1 MQTVAAE
8 PMIQAKVVR
17 LPAGDVAVRQP
28 MAPSYFLSVMAV
40 PMIIIIQM
48 GVMVH
53 ILLCRTQTQLIVAA
67 AAAQLVLNS
76 IAMVAAIGKASHA
89 DLMVVLR
96 QPDIQISVDNQLAV
110 LKVCY
115 MVDMMI
121 RYNVS
126 HCALL
131 QICQS

>member
-1 MQTVAAE
+1 M
-8 PMIQAKVVR
+8 
-17 LPAGDVAVRQP
+17 
-28 MAPSYFLSVMAV
+28 LSVMAV
-40 PMIIIIQM
+40 PMIFIIQM

-53 ILLCRTQTQLIVAA
+53 IVLCRTNTQLIVAA
-67 AAAQLVLNS
+67 AAALPVMNT

-110 LKVCY
+110 LKLCFTVLI
-115 MVDMMI
+115 MMAN
-121 RYNVS
+121 NVS
-126 HCALL
+126 RCVLL

>member
-1 MQTVAAE
+1 MQMVAVE

-17 LPAGDVAVRQP
+17 LPAAAVAVRP
-28 MAPSYFLSVMAV
+28 ERAPSYMLSVMAV
-40 PMIIIIQM
+40 PMIFIIQM

-53 ILLCRTQTQLIVAA
+53 IVLCRTNTQLIVAA
-67 AAAQLVLNS
+67 AAALPVMNT

-89 DLMVVLR
+89 DLRAVLR

-110 LKVCY
+110 LKLCFTVLI
-115 MVDMMI
+115 MMAN
-121 RYNVS
+121 NVS
-126 HCALL
+126 RCVLL

>member
-1 MQTVAAE
+1 MQTVAVE

-17 LPAGDVAVRQP
+17 LPAAAVAVRLH
-28 MAPSYFLSVMAV
+28 MAPSYLLNVMAA
-40 PMIIIIQM
+40 PMIIIIQTA
-48 GVMVH
+48 VMVRTR
-53 ILLCRTQTQLIVAA
+53 LCRTQTQLIVAA
-67 AAAQLVLNS
+67 VQAQLVLNS

-115 MVDMMI
+115 MVDMRI